1 MPTTETPK
9 TNPPEPRWPIVVAL
23 VAAGVLYLALP
34 EPLSVGPHWL
44 LLVIVLVLLVPT
56 WLTQHRDPPLINKA
70 LGHTLSGVIT
80 VFMLWSLGRLIRGLF
95 AHQESPATTLRSG
108 ALLWLTNVLG
118 FASWYW
124 RLDAGGPHGRARILG
139 HQPDAFLFPQ
149 MSLGADEAKEKDGR
163 PWSPRFI
170 DYLFLAFNTSTAF
183 SPTDTAVLSRWAK
196 PLHMIQSLISLSIT
210 LLLVGRAVNI
220 M

>member
-9 TNPPEPRWPIVVAL
+9 TNLPEPRWTIVVAL
-23 VAAGVLYLALP
+23 VGAGVVVLAFR

-44 LLVIVLVLLVPT
+44 LLVIILVLLVPT

-108 ALLWLTNVLG
+108 ALLWLTNVLV

-124 RLDAGGPHGRARILG
+124 RPRTRSPPRRAPPPG
-139 HQPDAFLFPQ
+139 
-149 MSLGADEAKEKDGR
+149 
-163 PWSPRFI
+163 
-170 DYLFLAFNTSTAF
+170 
-183 SPTDTAVLSRWAK
+183 
-196 PLHMIQSLISLSIT
+196 
-210 LLLVGRAVNI
+210 
-220 M
+220 